1 MYTPIYIFTPMP
13 DFPILTYKETIISS
27 LKERST
33 LILRAPTGSGK
44 STQVPQI
51 IRDSGISTG
60 TILILQPRRIAARM
74 LATYIASQRHS
85 VLGKEVGYSTR
96 FDSAVSDETRML
108 FITEGIL
115 PRMLLSDP
123 TLNGIDTIIFDE
135 FHERS
140 ITTDLGLALVR
151 TLQRQRHNLR
161 IIVMSA
167 TLETSPLTDYL
178 PEAICIDAPGK
189 TFPIDIQ
196 YYPSNRETPIWGTA
210 TKATDRL
217 VRSGNS
223 GDILIFM
230 PGAYEIKKTI
240 DALDSGIRSEPVTVL
255 PLYGDLPEQLQQQ
268 ALSPLNAT
276 RRKIIVATNIAQTS
290 LTIPGVR
297 HVIDS
302 GLARVNRYD
311 SNRGLNTLYTETI
324 SADAAQQRA
333 GRAGREAPGICVR
346 LWSTTQQQSMPS
358 NTSPEILQIDLSEVL
373 LTLYSLGYSEPQQF
387 SWLTPPPPATITAA
401 KELLTLLGAIDSESR
416 LTDIGK
422 QMSSLPMHPRF
433 SRLLLSSITLDAVE
447 LATFAAAMLGE
458 RSMIQG
464 KPQFPDEAFSTPVLS
479 DFYAYYLLFEKARTS
494 SFAPAVCSRFAL
506 NISSC
511 KAIDRSQ
518 NYLKQLCRKFTPIPY
533 NSETSIEGFAESLL
547 LAYPDRLIARRDNAT
562 LQCTM
567 RNNRRGELDSSTIV
581 RKAPLCIAAEIR
593 ETRHSAG
600 QVLKPRLSMICEI
613 RPEWLT
619 KHFKATFTTTTEHT
633 WNNITQ
639 SVEATICSFCLDVL
653 IDEKKA
659 EELDIQSASNL
670 LAETIISKKL
680 PLNGW
685 NHTVDEWINRVLWL
699 REIFPEKNLPNFS
712 NEEKHLVIHTL
723 CEGSYRYN
731 QVCDIPVLPFFQE
744 LLSAADNQCIESMA
758 PASVMLPTGRKM
770 KLLYTPG
777 KPPHGRTRIQDLY
790 GQYQTP
796 RIASGRASITIEILA
811 PNNRPV
817 QITDDLK
824 NFWEVHYPEIKKAL
838 SRRYPK
844 HEWR

>member
-1 MYTPIYIFTPMP
+1 MP
-13 DFPILTYKETIISS
+13 DFPILSYKETIVTS

-51 IRDSGISTG
+51 IHDSGICSETV
-60 TILILQPRRIAARM
+60 LVLQPRRVAARM
-74 LATYIASQRHS
+74 LATYIASQRNS
-85 VLGKEVGYSTR
+85 ILGKEVGYSTR
-96 FDSAVSDETRML
+96 FDSAVSDETQIL

-115 PRMLLSDP
+115 PRMLLKDA
-123 TLNGIDTIIFDE
+123 TLSGIDTIIFDE

-140 ITTDLGLALVR
+140 ITTDLGLALIR
-151 TLQRQRHNLR
+151 NLQQRRSNLR

-167 TLETSPLTDYL
+167 TLDTSPLIEYL
-178 PEAICIDAPGK
+178 PDAICIDAPGR
-189 TFPIDIQ
+189 TFPVDVQ
-196 YYPSNRETPIWGTA
+196 YFPSNKETPIWDTA
-210 TKATDRL
+210 TKATDHL
-217 VRSGNS
+217 LHTGNN

-230 PGAYEIKKTI
+230 PGAYEIRKTI
-240 DALDSGIRSEPVTVL
+240 EALETGIRSEPLSVL
-255 PLYGDLPEQLQQQ
+255 PLYGDLPEHLQQQ
-268 ALSPLNAT
+268 ALSQSNSI

-333 GRAGREAPGICVR
+333 GRAGREAPGICIR
-346 LWSTTQQQSMPS
+346 LWSTTRQQSMPS
-358 NTSPEILQIDLSEVL
+358 CTAPEILRIDLSEVL
-373 LTLYSLGYSEPQQF
+373 LTLLSLGYNEPQNF
-387 SWLTPPPPATITAA
+387 PWLTPPPPATIAAA
-401 KELLTLLGAIDSESR
+401 KELLELLGAIDPESQ
-416 LTDIGK
+416 LTNIGK
-422 QMSSLPMHPRF
+422 QMSSLPTHPRF
-433 SRLLLSSITLDAVE
+433 SRLLLSSIHLDAIE

-458 RSMIQG
+458 RSMFQG
-464 KPQFPDEAFSTPVLS
+464 KPQYPDEAFTSPVIS
-479 DFYAYYLLFEKARTS
+479 DFYAYYLLFEKARAS
-494 SFAPAVCSRFAL
+494 SYSPAACSRFGL

-511 KAIDRSQ
+511 KAIERSQ
-518 NYLKQLCRKFTPIPY
+518 NYLKQLCKKFAYIQY
-533 NSETSIEGFAESLL
+533 KNGTSIEGFAESLL
-547 LAYPDRLIARRDNAT
+547 LAYPDRLVARRDSAT
-562 LQCTM
+562 LQCSM

-581 RKAPLCIAAEIR
+581 RKAPICIAADIR

-600 QVLKPRLSMICEI
+600 QVLKPQLSMICEI

-619 KHFKATFTTTTEHT
+619 KHFGPSFTTVTEYI

-639 SVEATICSFCLDVL
+639 SVEASVRSFCLDVL
-653 IDEKKA
+653 IGEKPA
-659 EELDIQSASNL
+659 SELDIQAASNL

-680 PLNGW
+680 PLHGW
-685 NHTVDEWINRVLWL
+685 DHSVDEWLNRVAWVG
-699 REIFPEKNLPNFS
+699 ETFPEKNLPKFTD
-712 NEEKHLVIHTL
+712 EEKYLVIHTL

-731 QVCDIPVLPFFQE
+731 QVCDIPVLPLFQE
-744 LLSAADNQCIESMA
+744 LLSASDNQFVESMA

-790 GQYQTP
+790 GQNQTP
-796 RIASGRASITIEILA
+796 RIASGKASITIEILA